1 MAGTSPVY
9 DTIGRQYRNCRNPDP
24 RIAAQINR
32 ALGNA
37 RTVCNVG
44 AGTGSYEPSDREV
57 VAVEPSSIMITQ
69 RTSPQRVIKAYAESL
84 PFPDGSFDA
93 AMAILTTH
101 HWNDPVKGLAELRR
115 ISRRQL
121 VLTFDTARQM
131 DHWLVRDYL
140 PEIAEL
146 EATRALPIE
155 QIKECLQ
162 AQSVECVPIPCDCT
176 DGFQAAYWRRPAE
189 YLNPEVQATISTLAQ
204 LPPEIVS
211 RAMDRLAR
219 DLASG
224 EWATRH
230 TELLSRE
237 EMDFGYRLIIAD
249 KQTTH

>member
-1 MAGTSPVY
+1 MVRHSKVY
-9 DTIGRQYRNCRNPDP
+9 NTIGRQYSRRRIPDA
-24 RIAAQINR
+24 RIAAQIDR
-32 ALGNA
+32 ALGDA

-57 VAVEPSSIMITQ
+57 VAVEPSQIMIAQ
-69 RTSPQRVIKAYAESL
+69 RTSPHRVVNACAESL
-84 PFPDGSFDA
+84 PFPDDSFDA

-101 HWNDPVKGLAELRR
+101 HWRDPIKGLAEMRR

-121 VLTFDTARQM
+121 VLAFDIARQT

-146 EATRALPIE
+146 ELSRALSIE
-155 QIKECLQ
+155 QIKECLH
-162 AQSVECVPIPCDCT
+162 ARTVKCVPIPWDCT

-204 LPPEIVS
+204 LPSELVS
-211 RAMDRLAR
+211 AAMERLAR

-224 EWATRH
+224 EWAARH
-230 TELLSRE
+230 ADLIQCD
-237 EMDFGYRLIIAD
+237 EMDYGYRLIIAD
-249 KQTTH
+249 K